1 VSRPNFNF
9 LWRAASGLSPHRDF
23 LLKSIGII
31 VSSHLIGSEMMRV
44 ALSLAALLSSAAVTL
59 PSAQAES
66 VKGVVE
72 LFTSQGCS
80 SCPPAD
86 KVFGEVI
93 DENGVIGL
101 AWHVDYWD
109 YLGWKDTFSSHAA
122 TERQRAYA
130 SGIGERGVYTPQII
144 VNGDTVAKNSSFRQ
158 SIALALSGSL
168 PVTLDAKV
176 TDGSLVVTAGDGEGS
191 ANLVLVTYDSS
202 QNVPI
207 ERGENAGSTVNYRHA
222 VQGVQTIGMWKGKS
236 LTVELPGSEYAPKKG
251 QGCAILLQKVS
262 NGAPGSILGAVIVK
276 HPGV

>member
-1 VSRPNFNF
+1 
-9 LWRAASGLSPHRDF
+9 
-23 LLKSIGII
+23 
-31 VSSHLIGSEMMRV
+31 MR
-44 ALSLAALLSSAAVTL
+44 LSLVLAAAVAAAAFVS
-59 PSAQAES
+59 PPAEAGD

-86 KVFGEVI
+86 KVFGDVI
-93 DENGVIGL
+93 DQNGVIGL

-109 YLGWKDTFSSHAA
+109 YLGWKDTFSSAAA

-130 SGIGERGVYTPQII
+130 RGIGERGVYTPQII
-144 VNGDTVAKNSSFRQ
+144 VNGGTVAQNLSFRQ
-158 SIALALSGSL
+158 SIDSALSGSL
-168 PVTLDAKV
+168 PVSLDAKV
-176 TDGSLVVTAGDGEGS
+176 SDGSLIVTAGAGEGS
-191 ANLVLVTYDSS
+191 ANIVLVTYRDS

-207 ERGENAGSTVNYRHA
+207 ERGENAGTTVNYRHA

-262 NGAPGSILGAVIVK
+262 SGGAPGSILGAAIIK

>member
-1 VSRPNFNF
+1 MR
-9 LWRAASGLSPHRDF
+9 LSF
-23 LLKSIGII
+23 
-31 VSSHLIGSEMMRV
+31 
-44 ALSLAALLSSAAVTL
+44 ALAALLSAAAVA
-59 PSAQAES
+59 PAQAGG

-72 LFTSQGCS
+72 IFTSQGCS

-86 KVFGEVI
+86 KIFNEVI
-93 DENGVIGL
+93 LQDGVIGL

-109 YLGWKDTFSSHAA
+109 YLGWKDTFSSAKN

-158 SIALALSGSL
+158 SIASALSGSL
-168 PVTLDAKV
+168 PVSLDAKV
-176 TDGSLVVTAGDGEGS
+176 DGGSLVVTAGNGEGA
-191 ANLVLVTYDSS
+191 ANLVLVTFDNA
-202 QNVPI
+202 QNVVI
-207 ERGENAGSTVNYRHA
+207 ERGENAGETVAYHHA

-262 NGAPGSILGAVIVK
+262 DGGAPGSILGAVIVK

>member
-1 VSRPNFNF
+1 
-9 LWRAASGLSPHRDF
+9 
-23 LLKSIGII
+23 
-31 VSSHLIGSEMMRV
+31 MRI
-44 ALSLAALLSSAAVTL
+44 ALTLAAFLSSAAFMLT
-59 PSAQAES
+59 PAQSGE

-93 DENGVIGL
+93 EQNGVIGL

-109 YLGWKDTFSSHAA
+109 YLGWKDTFSMSAA

-158 SIALALSGSL
+158 SIASALSGSL
-168 PVTLDAKV
+168 PVSLDARLA
-176 TDGSLVVTAGDGEGS
+176 DGSLVVTAGDGDGS
-191 ANLVLVTYDSS
+191 ANLVLVTYDTS
-202 QNVPI
+202 QTVVI
-207 ERGENAGSTVNYRHA
+207 ERGENAGETVAYRHA

-236 LTVELPGSEYAPKKG
+236 LTVELPGSEYAPRKG

-262 NGAPGSILGAVIVK
+262 KGGAPGSILGAVIVN

>member
-1 VSRPNFNF
+1 
-9 LWRAASGLSPHRDF
+9 
-23 LLKSIGII
+23 
-31 VSSHLIGSEMMRV
+31 MRI
-44 ALSLAALLSSAAVTL
+44 ALTLAAFLSSAAFMLT
-59 PSAQAES
+59 PAQSGE

-86 KVFGEVI
+86 KVFGDVI
-93 DENGVIGL
+93 EQNGVIGL

-109 YLGWKDTFSSHAA
+109 YLGWKDTFSSPAA

-144 VNGDTVAKNSSFRQ
+144 INGDTVAKNSSFRQ
-158 SIALALSGSL
+158 SIASALSGSL
-168 PVTLDAKV
+168 PVSLDAKLA
-176 TDGSLVVTAGDGEGS
+176 DGSLVVTAGDGDGS

-202 QNVPI
+202 QDVVI
-207 ERGENAGSTVNYRHA
+207 ERGENAGETVAYRHA

-262 NGAPGSILGAVIVK
+262 KGGALGSILGAVIVN
-276 HPGV
+276 HPGA

>member
-1 VSRPNFNF
+1 
-9 LWRAASGLSPHRDF
+9 
-23 LLKSIGII
+23 
-31 VSSHLIGSEMMRV
+31 MRI
-44 ALSLAALLSSAAVTL
+44 ALTLAAFLSSAAFTL
-59 PSAQAES
+59 TLTPAQSGE

-93 DENGVIGL
+93 EQNGVIGL

-109 YLGWKDTFSSHAA
+109 YLGWKDTFSMSAA

-158 SIALALSGSL
+158 SIASALSGSL
-168 PVTLDAKV
+168 PVSLDARLA
-176 TDGSLVVTAGDGEGS
+176 DGSLVVTAGDGDGS
-191 ANLVLVTYDSS
+191 ANLVLVTYDTS
-202 QNVPI
+202 QTVVI
-207 ERGENAGSTVNYRHA
+207 ERGENAGETVAYRHA

-236 LTVELPGSEYAPKKG
+236 LTVELPGSEYAPRKG

-262 NGAPGSILGAVIVK
+262 KGGAPGSILGAVIVN

>member
-1 VSRPNFNF
+1 
-9 LWRAASGLSPHRDF
+9 
-23 LLKSIGII
+23 
-31 VSSHLIGSEMMRV
+31 MRI
-44 ALSLAALLSSAAVTL
+44 ALSLAAFLSSAAFMLT
-59 PSAQAES
+59 PAQSGE

-72 LFTSQGCS
+72 IFTSQGCS

-93 DENGVIGL
+93 QQNGVIGL

-109 YLGWKDTFSSHAA
+109 YLGWKDTFSSVAA

-130 SGIGERGVYTPQII
+130 RGIGERGVYTPQII

-158 SIALALSGSL
+158 SIASALSGSL
-168 PVTLDAKV
+168 PVSLDATV
-176 TDGSLVVTAGDGEGS
+176 SDGSLVVTAGDGDGS
-191 ANLVLVTYDSS
+191 ANLVLVTFDSS

-222 VQGVQTIGMWKGKS
+222 VKSVQTIGMWKGKA

-262 NGAPGSILGAVIVK
+262 EGGAPGSILGAVIVS
-276 HPGV
+276 HPGA

>member
-1 VSRPNFNF
+1 
-9 LWRAASGLSPHRDF
+9 
-23 LLKSIGII
+23 
-31 VSSHLIGSEMMRV
+31 MRI
-44 ALSLAALLSSAAVTL
+44 ALTLAAFLSSAAFVLT
-59 PSAQAES
+59 PAQSGE

-86 KVFGEVI
+86 KVFGDVI
-93 DENGVIGL
+93 EQNGVIGL

-109 YLGWKDTFSSHAA
+109 YLGWKDTFSSPAA

-144 VNGDTVAKNSSFRQ
+144 INGDTVAKNSSFRQ
-158 SIALALSGSL
+158 SIASALSGSL
-168 PVTLDAKV
+168 PVSLDAKLA
-176 TDGSLVVTAGDGEGS
+176 DGSLVVTAGDGDGS

-202 QNVPI
+202 QDVVI
-207 ERGENAGSTVNYRHA
+207 ERGENAGETVAYRHA

-262 NGAPGSILGAVIVK
+262 KGGALGSILGAVIVN
-276 HPGV
+276 HPGA

>member
-1 VSRPNFNF
+1 
-9 LWRAASGLSPHRDF
+9 
-23 LLKSIGII
+23 
-31 VSSHLIGSEMMRV
+31 MR
-44 ALSLAALLSSAAVTL
+44 LSLAFAALLCAAAL
-59 PSAQAES
+59 SPAHAGE

-86 KVFGEVI
+86 KVFDEVI
-93 DENGVIGL
+93 EENGVIGL

-109 YLGWKDTFSSHAA
+109 YLGWKDTFSSPAA
-122 TERQRAYA
+122 TSRQRAYA
-130 SGIGERGVYTPQII
+130 RGIGERGVYTPQII

-158 SIALALSGSL
+158 SIASALSGSL
-168 PVTLDAKV
+168 PVQLDAKIS
-176 TDGSLVVTAGDGEGS
+176 DGSLVVTAGGGDGS

-207 ERGENAGSTVNYRHA
+207 ERGENAGTTVTYRNS
-222 VQGVQTIGMWKGKS
+222 VQSVQTIGMWKGKS

-251 QGCAILLQKVS
+251 QGCAVLLQKVS
-262 NGAPGSILGAVIVK
+262 NGGAPGPILGAVIVK

>member
-1 VSRPNFNF
+1 
-9 LWRAASGLSPHRDF
+9 
-23 LLKSIGII
+23 
-31 VSSHLIGSEMMRV
+31 MRI
-44 ALSLAALLSSAAVTL
+44 ALTLAALLSATAFFL
-59 PSAQAES
+59 PAAQAGGA
-66 VKGVVE
+66 KGVVE

-93 DENGVIGL
+93 EDNGVIGL

-109 YLGWKDTFSSHAA
+109 YLGWKDTFSSPAA

-130 SGIGERGVYTPQII
+130 RGIGERGVYTPQII

-158 SIALALSGSL
+158 SIASALSGSL
-168 PVTLDAKV
+168 PVSLDANV
-176 TDGSLVVTAGDGEGS
+176 ANGSLVVTAGDGEGA
-191 ANLVLVTYDSS
+191 ANLVLVTYDNS
-202 QNVPI
+202 QNVVI
-207 ERGENAGSTVNYRHA
+207 ERGENAGETVAYQHA

-262 NGAPGSILGAVIVK
+262 DSGAPGSILGAVIVK

>member
-1 VSRPNFNF
+1 MR
-9 LWRAASGLSPHRDF
+9 LSF
-23 LLKSIGII
+23 
-31 VSSHLIGSEMMRV
+31 
-44 ALSLAALLSSAAVTL
+44 AFAALLSAAALAPASA
-59 PSAQAES
+59 SE

-72 LFTSQGCS
+72 IFTSQGCS

-86 KVFGEVI
+86 KIFNEVLLE
-93 DENGVIGL
+93 DGVIGL

-109 YLGWKDTFSSHAA
+109 YLGWKDTFSSAEF

-130 SGIGERGVYTPQII
+130 RGIGERGVYTPQII

-158 SIALALSGSL
+158 SIASALSGSL
-168 PVTLDAKV
+168 PVALDAKV
-176 TDGSLVVTAGDGEGS
+176 ANGSLVVTAGDGDGA
-191 ANLVLVTYDSS
+191 ANLVLVTYDNA
-202 QNVPI
+202 QNVVI
-207 ERGENAGSTVNYRHA
+207 ERGENAGETVAYQHA

-262 NGAPGSILGAVIVK
+262 SGGAPGTILGAVIVK